1 MSSDKS
7 TRWQNALI
15 EAVTDPKELIQLLE
29 LDESF
34 IESARAAA
42 AMFPLKVPRAFIA
55 RIKKGDIND
64 PLLRQVLPLGIELEP
79 KAGYTTDPLEEA
91 NANPIPGLLHKYR
104 GRVLLTLVGTCG
116 VNCRYCFRRHFP
128 YEKNNPGTAGWE
140 KALDYVANDKSISE
154 VILSGGDPLVVS
166 DHLLRNFSQKLAGIP
181 HIKRLR
187 IHSRMPIVIPER
199 ITPEF
204 IDWIKEAPFKTII
217 VIHSNHPQEIDST
230 VERAMATLTNANIA
244 LLNQSVLLKGVN
256 DSTETLVALSER
268 LFAVGVLPYY
278 LHTLDRIQGAAHY
291 DLDRETALQLH
302 WAMAQ
307 QLPGYLVPKLVC
319 EQAGAPAK
327 IPVFNKEFY
336 TG

>member
-1 MSSDKS
+1 MSSEKS

-15 EAVTDPKELIQLLE
+15 EAITDPKELIQLLE

-34 IESARAAA
+34 IESAQAAA
-42 AMFPLKVPRAFIA
+42 AMFPLKVPRGFIA

-91 NANPIPGLLHKYR
+91 NANPIPGLLHKYK

-166 DHLLRNFSQKLAGIP
+166 DHLLRNFSQKLACIP

-302 WAMAQ
+302 WAMAK